1 MRGKSGSLNLVNESA
16 ILYLR
21 DCMPRSEGWGRP
33 EGREVYPALLNFVEA
48 HPGTKIFRVSL
59 ERVQRMD
66 MSFVSETIVQLA
78 KRYRGN
84 KGFCFIDMPNEDMA
98 ENIDAA
104 AMKGEQP
111 FLVWRNT
118 KPSLLGPQP
127 GPGTVDPF
135 NFALQRPYTRVADFV
150 AANRDVSLTNAS
162 NKFKQL
168 WQQGYLLRRERA
180 AETGGVEY
188 VYYRIG

>member
-1 MRGKSGSLNLVNESA
+1 MKLMNELVV
-16 ILYLR
+16 LYLR

-48 HPGTKIFRVSL
+48 HPGNKIFRVSL
-59 ERVQRMD
+59 QRVARMD
-66 MSFVSETIVQLA
+66 ISFVSETIVQLA

-84 KGFCFIDMPNEDMA
+84 KGFCFVDVPHEDMA

-104 AMKGEQP
+104 AIKGEQP
-111 FLVWRNT
+111 FIVWHNT
-118 KPSLLGPQP
+118 KASVLGPQP
-127 GPGTVDPF
+127 GAGAADAF
-135 NFALQRPYTRVADFV
+135 HFALERSYTRVADFV
-150 AANRDVSLTNAS
+150 AANPDVSLTNAS

-168 WQQGYLLRRERA
+168 WQKGYLLRHERA

-188 VYYRIG
+188 VYHRIG

>member
-1 MRGKSGSLNLVNESA
+1 MNETA
-16 ILYLR
+16 ALYLR

-48 HPGTKIFRVSL
+48 HPGNKIFRVSMHRV
-59 ERVQRMD
+59 ERID
-66 MSFVSETIVQLA
+66 ISFASETLVQLA

-84 KGFCFIDMPNEDMA
+84 RGFYFVEIPHEDMA

-104 AMKGEQP
+104 AIKGDQP
-111 FLVWRNT
+111 FLVWRDT
-118 KPSLLGPQP
+118 KASVLGPQP
-127 GPGTVDPF
+127 GAGAVDAF
-135 NFALQRPYTRVADFV
+135 RFALDRPYTSVADFI
-150 AANRDVSLTNAS
+150 AANPNVSLTNAS

-168 WQQGYLLRRERA
+168 WQRGYLLRRERA

-188 VYYRIG
+188 VYFRIG

>member
-1 MRGKSGSLNLVNESA
+1 MNEIA
-16 ILYLR
+16 VLYLR
-21 DCMPRSEGWGRP
+21 ACMPRAEGWGRS

-48 HPGTKIFRVSL
+48 HPVSKIFRVSL
-59 ERVQRMD
+59 QRVERMD
-66 MSFVSETIVQLA
+66 ISFVSETMVQLA

-84 KGFCFIDMPNEDMA
+84 KGFCFLDVPHEDMA

-104 AMKGEQP
+104 ALKGEQP
-111 FLVWRNT
+111 FLVWRDM
-118 KPSLLGPQP
+118 KASVLGPQP
-127 GPGTVDPF
+127 GTGTADAF
-135 NFALQRPYTRVADFV
+135 HFALERPYTSVADFI
-150 AANRDVSLTNAS
+150 AANPSVSLPNAS

-168 WQQGYLLRRERA
+168 WQKGYLLRRERP

>member
-1 MRGKSGSLNLVNESA
+1 MNESA
-16 ILYLR
+16 VLYLR

-48 HPGTKIFRVSL
+48 HPGNKIFRVSL
-59 ERVQRMD
+59 ERVERMD
-66 MSFVSETIVQLA
+66 ISFVSETMVQLA

-84 KGFCFIDMPNEDMA
+84 KGFCFVDVPHEDMA

-104 AMKGEQP
+104 AIKGEQP
-111 FLVWRNT
+111 FLAWRNT
-118 KPSLLGPQP
+118 KASVLGPQP
-127 GPGTVDPF
+127 AAGTADAF
-135 NFALQRPYTRVADFV
+135 HFALERPYTRVADFV
-150 AANRDVSLTNAS
+150 AGNPGISLTNAS

-168 WQQGYLLRRERA
+168 WQKGFLLRRERA